1 MIDYSDYISAF
12 FIWYVPMVIFTFF
25 VFDILGV
32 KKIFSLIPIYNV
44 YKLLDEYQGRVWKKH
59 WGVFYVIIIIFPI
72 LYLFE
77 PRTIFIL
84 EAMIFILLPISIIL
98 SFLVIFIIFLF
109 LVVIYIPLLRNKIL
123 KSTLILNILLHIL
136 IFIFIFVD
144 SIYITVLIT
153 FFNYFYAFVAFD
165 TWRKVKSGKY
175 VVYEKLDYSKLS
187 SSDIKAEL
195 ASRGRILVHP
205 LEQREKLEPKAELIE
220 EKEQLEKSN

>member
-1 MIDYSDYISAF
+1 MFFKITFSISLSLTNLGDFITKKLYSID
-12 FIWYVPMVIFTFF
+12 
-25 VFDILGV
+25 
-32 KKIFSLIPIYNV
+32 
-44 YKLLDEYQGRVWKKH
+44 
-59 WGVFYVIIIIFPI
+59 
-72 LYLFE
+72 
-77 PRTIFIL
+77 IFI
-84 EAMIFILLPISIIL
+84 
-98 SFLVIFIIFLF
+98 VFLF

-153 FFNYFYAFVAFD
+153 FFNYFYALVAFD

-195 ASRGRILVHP
+195 ASRGRVLVHP
-205 LEQREKLEPKAELIE
+205 ADEL
-220 EKEQLEKSN
+220 KHN